1 MKTKKYITTDK
12 HPQLK
17 EGIALTFSDNR
28 IVYEGFYLEIRLDSA
43 LEKGYIKEVQ
53 EPEFTRDELKDIIYS
68 MYGGSKKK
76 VFKDVDS
83 HFKFMDEYQDLN
95 K

>member
-12 HPQLK
+12 HPELK

-53 EPEFTRDELKDIIYS
+53 DQEFTRDQLKEIVHGIF
-68 MYGGSKKK
+68 GG
-76 VFKDVDS
+76 
-83 HFKFMDEYQDLN
+83 N
-95 K
+95 KETVHTRIDAYLSYTQFCK